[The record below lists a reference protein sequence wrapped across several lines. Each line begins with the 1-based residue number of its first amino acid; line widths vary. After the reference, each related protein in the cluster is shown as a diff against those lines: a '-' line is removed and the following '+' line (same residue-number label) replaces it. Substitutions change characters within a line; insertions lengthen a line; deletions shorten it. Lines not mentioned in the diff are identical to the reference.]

1 MTGCF
6 KINGSGFKSWS
17 CSGLSVCWL
26 SLSGS
31 VRLSVQQEE
40 VVWPECLLVQSV
52 RFCEAFSSAGKKGV
66 WPECL
71 LAQSVRFCEAF
82 SSAGRACMA

>member
-1 MTGCF
+1 MY
-6 KINGSGFKSWS
+6 
-17 CSGLSVCWL
+17 GLSVCWL

-31 VRLSVQQEE
+31 ARLSVQQEKRVHGLSVCWLSLSGFVRLSVQQE
-40 VVWPECLLVQSV
+40 
-52 RFCEAFSSAGKKGV
+52 KGV

-82 SSAGRACMA
+82 SSAGKGCMA